1 MSDNS
6 SSGSREAP
14 SRFSSESGSSTWH
27 MPTFPPLYPSD
38 DGSSVIWSLYPYV
51 DKDIMQYI
59 HIYIYRK
66 RIRKHTYIYICIYI
80 FYIYMYMYVYIYTSI
95 MVMDYQRIFV
105 EPPPNGR
112 RQQSPIPKPQ
122 SPKTAP
128 TITPNSGAHTR
139 SQEYQ
144 SHRAWGRSNGVS
156 PSLHACSLA
165 QQLLGRQLLR
175 DLPLHADIPEALQH
189 LDPLRPWGLKA
200 PSISTTMNRL
210 L

>member
-27 MPTFPPLYPSD
+27 MPTFPPLYPYD

-66 RIRKHTYIYICIYI
+66 RTRKHTYIYTYSI
-80 FYIYMYMYVYIYTSI
+80 YIYMYMYVYIYTHRSWSWTT
-95 MVMDYQRIFV
+95 R
-105 EPPPNGR
+105 R